1 MGRASKALIMGS
13 LLALIVSAWL
23 LSCKQR
29 PTTEKIKAE
38 PLIVLPVD
46 ATIVGGVEIGSLGE
60 QKEKPE
66 FAEEM
71 LPAQMKE
78 VKEMLER
85 IKTKANLNLPEDLD
99 RVVFGL
105 SKVGQGEPTIV
116 ALFQGRFD
124 PEAITT
130 AVKEEIRDY
139 TFEDKTFDA
148 YKYTVMESSRGD
160 RVAFGFPVSEFAVL
174 SNDEEALKTA
184 LGQFKKPAKSVMD
197 NKEMASLLKNI
208 DRASNVWLAGLVPA
222 EVEEQV
228 KDNPQAAALGKVK
241 KFSMMLKATK
251 GVDLELAGYCTT
263 PEDATSVK
271 DTITATFE
279 QFKFVF
285 AIIPQGQ
292 ELMKLYEKIQVTADG
307 ATAKLSFSL
316 SEEEIKQ
323 LQETFAEIKKEMEFP
338 GMPEPMDLP
347 PPVEEVE

>member
-1 MGRASKALIMGS
+1 MGRAGKALIMGS
-13 LLALIVSAWL
+13 LLALIMSAWL
-23 LSCKQR
+23 LSCKQQP
-29 PTTEKIKAE
+29 PTDRIKAD

-66 FAEEM
+66 FAKEM
-71 LPAQMKE
+71 LGAQVEE

-105 SKVGQGEPTIV
+105 SNVGPQEPTIV

-124 PEAITT
+124 PEAITS
-130 AVKEEIRDY
+130 AVKEEVQDC
-139 TFEDKTFDA
+139 TFEDKTFDS
-148 YKYTVMESSRGD
+148 YKYTVMGQEGD
-160 RVAFGFPVSEFAVL
+160 DWLAFGFPASEFAVL

-184 LGQFKKPAKSVMD
+184 LGQFTKPAKSVMD
-197 NKEMASLLKNI
+197 NKEIASLLGNV
-208 DRASNVWLAGLVPA
+208 DRTSNFWLAGLVPA
-222 EVEEQV
+222 EVEERV

-263 PEDATSVK
+263 PEEATSVK
-271 DTITATFE
+271 DTIADSLE
-279 QFKFVF
+279 QFKFLF

-292 ELMKLYEKIQVTADG
+292 ELMKLYDKIQVTADG
-307 ATAKLSFSL
+307 ATAKLSLSL

-323 LQETFAEIKKEMEFP
+323 LQETIAEIQETLI
-338 GMPEPMDLP
+338 PEPMDLP
-347 PPVEEVE
+347 PPVE

>member
-1 MGRASKALIMGS
+1 MGRAGKTLIMGS
-13 LLALIVSAWL
+13 LLVLTVSAWF
-23 LSCKQR
+23 LSCKQK
-29 PTTEKIKAE
+29 PITEKIKAE

-46 ATIVGGVEIGSLGE
+46 ATIVGGVAIDQLGE
-60 QKEKPE
+60 QKEKSE
-66 FAEEM
+66 FAEKM
-71 LPAQMKE
+71 LGAQMEE

-124 PEAITT
+124 PAAITS
-130 AVKEEIRDY
+130 AVKEEIQDC
-139 TFEDKTFDA
+139 TFEEKTFDA
-148 YKYTVMESSRGD
+148 YKYTVVGQEED
-160 RVAFGFPVSEFAVL
+160 DWLAFGFPASEFAVL

-197 NKEMASLLKNI
+197 NKEISSLLGNV
-208 DRASNVWLAGLVPA
+208 DRASNFWIAGLVPA
-222 EVEEQV
+222 EVEESAKEVPQV
-228 KDNPQAAALGKVK
+228 AALGNLK

-263 PEDATSVK
+263 SDEATGVK
-271 DTITATFE
+271 DAVKSLLE
-279 QFKFVF
+279 QTKFF
-285 AIIPQGQ
+285 LGLMPQAEQ
-292 ELMKLYEKIQVTADG
+292 LMKLYENIQVTADG

-323 LQETFAEIKKEMEFP
+323 LQEMFAEMQKEM

-347 PPVEEVE
+347 APVEEVE